1 MGSWLSSYYP
11 LLNLHRPWQSSGLE
25 NEFQLTDGD
34 FQGVNLPKGSMKPS
48 ILVDDSDPWLGSERL
63 HRNLFWLSDGRKFP
77 QCVGIVRLETNCRT
91 QPAGGDKKS
100 IWTTCQYAKM
110 PIMCMY
116 GMYVCIYI
124 YVYIHQ
130 CIYILAIICH
140 YMYQT
145 TSTPS
150 IIQRDGKDSRLLN
163 IAKFL

>member
-1 MGSWLSSYYP
+1 
-11 LLNLHRPWQSSGLE
+11 
-25 NEFQLTDGD
+25 
-34 FQGVNLPKGSMKPS
+34 
-48 ILVDDSDPWLGSERL
+48 
-63 HRNLFWLSDGRKFP
+63 
-77 QCVGIVRLETNCRT
+77 
-91 QPAGGDKKS
+91 
-100 IWTTCQYAKM
+100 M